1 MEREKKETKMK
12 DRVKEEEEKAK
23 ADEKVMRDK
32 EEQLKVENQKRLL
45 ADLLI

>member
-1 MEREKKETKMK
+1 MK
-12 DRVKEEEEKAK
+12 DQAKEEEEKAK

-32 EEQLKVENQKRLL
+32 EEQLNVENQNRLL